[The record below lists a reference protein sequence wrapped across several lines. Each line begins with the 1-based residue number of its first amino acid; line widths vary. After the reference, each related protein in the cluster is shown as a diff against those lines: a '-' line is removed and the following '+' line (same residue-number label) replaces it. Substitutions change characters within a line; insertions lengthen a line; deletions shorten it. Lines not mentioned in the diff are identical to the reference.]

1 MEERVRSIRESRGL
15 EIHPRPD
22 SMRGHEIAEHM
33 ARVKLGFKQ
42 LVRAVN
48 NEDETLTGMAIIDL
62 QYYLEHF
69 GVHYGFPMEK
79 GRENLLQHMEEGGIR

>member
-1 MEERVRSIRESRGL
+1 MEERVRNIRESRGL

-22 SMRGHEIAEHM
+22 NMKGHEIAEHM

-48 NEDETLTGMAIIDL
+48 KGDESMIGMTLIDL

-79 GRENLLQHMEEGGIR
+79 GRNNLLEMMEKGEVR